1 MAHAHWYYFSNGTF
15 SLLTTSMVVADNS
28 PKVVF
33 GEKGGERII
42 KGHKAG
48 YACVCVCLALS
59 LLVIQSMLTERK
71 RTKERGVQN
80 RK

>member
-1 MAHAHWYYFSNGTF
+1 
-15 SLLTTSMVVADNS
+15 MVVADNS